1 MKSFVLGL
9 AAVTVALTPIAAA
22 PAFAKNGKHAYAAGY
37 RDGQRSRAYNGYG
50 CRKDSNAEGTVLGAV
65 AGGVAGNALGK
76 QGQKTLTTVVGA
88 GLGGLVGREID
99 RSEKRCR

>member
-1 MKSFVLGL
+1 MKKLVLAFAA
-9 AAVTVALTPIAAA
+9 AAVTLTPIAAA
-22 PAFAKNGKHAYAAGY
+22 PAFAKNGKSAYAAGY
-37 RDGQRSRAYNGYG
+37 RDGQRSRAYG
-50 CRKDSNAEGTVLGAV
+50 CRKDSNAEGTVIGAV

-76 QGQKTLTTVVGA
+76 RGEKTLTTVVGA

>member
-1 MKSFVLGL
+1 MNKLILSIAA
-9 AAVTVALTPIAAA
+9 AAVAISPIAAA
-22 PAFAKNGKHAYAAGY
+22 PAFAKKGRDSYAAGY
-37 RDGQRSRAYNGYG
+37 RDGQRSRAYGN
-50 CRKDSNAEGTVLGAV
+50 CRRDSNAEGTVIGAV

-76 QGQKTLTTVVGA
+76 RGEKTLTTVVGA

>member
-1 MKSFVLGL
+1 MNKFVLAV
-9 AAVTVALTPIAAA
+9 AATAVAVSPIAAA
-22 PAFAKNGKHAYAAGY
+22 PAFAGSKSAYAAGY
-37 RDGQRSRAYNGYG
+37 RDGQRSRTVG
-50 CRKDSNAEGTVLGAV
+50 CRRDSNAEGTVLGAV
-65 AGGVAGNALGK
+65 AGGVAGNVLAK